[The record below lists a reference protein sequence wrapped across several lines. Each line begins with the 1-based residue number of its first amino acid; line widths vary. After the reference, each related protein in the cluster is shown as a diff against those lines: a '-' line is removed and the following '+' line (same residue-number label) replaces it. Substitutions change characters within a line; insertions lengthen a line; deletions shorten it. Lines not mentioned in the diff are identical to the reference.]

1 MSCVWCLSGATIRIN
16 DVRSLDV
23 EKGPLAVRTC
33 LRTSGLRK
41 KVECPTPPRF
51 ISQLIEVV
59 PSLWNP
65 PPLSIASG
73 GGSLLKRISDETGSS
88 PVPASRAPAF
98 PPLPHRLRDFRRV
111 PPAAVEG
118 VERRARR
125 PRPGEGRAL
134 PPLPRAPSQPR
145 AGRPD
150 RPGSPVPAEARR
162 LPGAHARGPC
172 SRRAWPLR
180 AGRVKARH
188 AASPQIA
195 SRGSAIGGD
204 GAASCV
210 GGSAKRP

>member
-1 MSCVWCLSGATIRIN
+1 MARAPIIPSCCARPHRMIRWGLSVSHPPCRPPGRPPSHPSHTACGTDGGSLRRRWKAWKGGAR
-16 DVRSLDV
+16 RSRPGEGRAL
-23 EKGPLAVRTC
+23 PRL
-33 LRTSGLRK
+33 
-41 KVECPTPPRF
+41 PTPPT
-51 ISQLIEVV
+51 
-59 PSLWNP
+59 P
-65 PPLSIASG
+65 PAGLTAGPSG
-73 GGSLLKRISDETGSS
+73 GGGRRGKAGRAGLGRARGGRCRPSL
-88 PVPASRAPAF
+88 A
-98 PPLPHRLRDFRRV
+98 LP
-111 PPAAVEG
+111 
-118 VERRARR
+118 RARR
-125 PRPGEGRAL
+125 SRPGEGRAL

-150 RPGSPVPAEARR
+150 RPGSGVPADARR

>member
-1 MSCVWCLSGATIRIN
+1 M
-16 DVRSLDV
+16 
-23 EKGPLAVRTC
+23 EKSPLAVRTC
-33 LRTSGLRK
+33 LRTSWFRK
-41 KVECPTPPRF
+41 KVECPQHHRF
-51 ISQLIEVV
+51 ISQLVEVV
-59 PSLWNP
+59 PLLWNP
-65 PPLSIASG
+65 PPLSITSG
-73 GGSLLKRISDETGSS
+73 GGSLLKRISDETGPS
-88 PVPASRAPAF
+88 PFR
-98 PPLPHRLRDFRRV
+98 PPGRPPSHPSHTACGTFVGSLRRRWK
-111 PPAAVEG
+111 AWKGGAL
-118 VERRARR
+118 RS
-125 PRPGEGRAL
+125 RPGEGRAL